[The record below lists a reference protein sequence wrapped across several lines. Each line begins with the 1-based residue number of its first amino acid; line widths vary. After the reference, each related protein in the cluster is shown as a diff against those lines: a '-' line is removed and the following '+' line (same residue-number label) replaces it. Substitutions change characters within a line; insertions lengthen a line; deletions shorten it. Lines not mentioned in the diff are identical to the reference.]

1 MCVRCYVC
9 YIRGSEFRILARKN
23 SLLFA
28 TTILADYPYLVIPA
42 QLLTLGI
49 AFYKHWKEHPFAEV
63 GAKRAEFEE
72 LDPAGWSRG
81 DKLEGLS
88 LAAQIG
94 CVILSAFCVIFI
106 PNGTMSGVV
115 AFLTI
120 ACVLAPV
127 FYTVYILMD
136 EYRAFKHGG
145 GSSAIG
151 RGRETTAVNSTDLA
165 HDSPMSASSAAAAG
179 AFAWEE
185 EELAQQQQQEDEA
198 VSATW
203 PTSRP
208 LQHTEVTANPL
219 VTPTSRQR
227 WQGMD
232 GAWIAGQTVDC
243 ETEDGMEYNVTI
255 LGPSTSGDPDEML
268 VKFADGV
275 VDDWPVRDFR
285 SPISE
290 AAIAYAGV
298 QFSVTDDVD
307 DMSTHILDHREDGD
321 QSAVDWV
328 CKACTY
334 THEGDAN
341 ARFLSC
347 EVCGTARA
355 QPSPQQQQQQQRR
368 AIVVDQVEDEDV

>member
-1 MCVRCYVC
+1 MCVCVCVCVLVCVRACVCVCVRCYVC

-136 EYRAFKHGG
+136 EYRAFKHKG

-179 AFAWEE
+179 AF
-185 EELAQQQQQEDEA
+185 
-198 VSATW
+198 
-203 PTSRP
+203 

-219 VTPTSRQR
+219 VTPASRQR

-285 SPISE
+285 RPISE

-334 THEGDAN
+334 THEGAAK
-341 ARFLSC
+341 ARSLSC

-355 QPSPQQQQQQQRR
+355 QSSPQQQPQQPQQQQQQQRR